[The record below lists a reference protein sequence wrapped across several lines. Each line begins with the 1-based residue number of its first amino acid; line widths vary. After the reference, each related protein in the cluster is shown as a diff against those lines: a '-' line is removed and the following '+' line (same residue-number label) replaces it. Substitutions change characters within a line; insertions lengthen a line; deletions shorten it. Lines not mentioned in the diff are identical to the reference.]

1 MREDDQLSGTRGN
14 SEMLCRMF
22 KKRIH
27 FLKDDRFFGRETR
40 KESFFYLFFFF
51 NKKYLISSVLIIN
64 FFKFSFFP
72 SL

>member
-22 KKRIH
+22 KKRTH
-27 FLKDDRFFGRETR
+27 FLKDDRFFGRETW

-51 NKKYLISSVLIIN
+51 QQKIFN
-64 FFKFSFFP
+64 
-72 SL
+72 